1 MSFDSMANIFDIMFD
16 YIFLMMRPTFP
27 DFLPFSLKDLVFS
40 WMYAAQ
46 QKDKDL
52 RLDKEKLN
60 KV

>member
-1 MSFDSMANIFDIMFD
+1 
-16 YIFLMMRPTFP
+16 MMRPTFP